1 MSAVIPF
8 SQAVRERTRAIHTRT
23 EGSAFIAEL
32 VDGRRSKED
41 YAALLGQLYFVYQ
54 ALEQVAET
62 LREDPI
68 ASHFVDDKLT
78 RLPAIAA
85 DLDFLIG
92 PDWQDGVTPL
102 PATRRYV
109 QRIHETATWPGGFV
123 AHHYTRYLGD
133 LSGGQA
139 IRAVLQRQ
147 HGFDTNG
154 IGFYIFAEIAKP
166 KLFRD
171 TYREQLDTAPWDE
184 AEQERVIAE
193 VTRAF
198 ALNGALFDDLAE
210 ATASRVA

>member
-1 MSAVIPF
+1 MSTVIPF
-8 SQAVRERTRAIHTRT
+8 SQTVRESTRAIHAET
-23 EGSAFIAEL
+23 EGSVFIAEL
-32 VDGRRSKED
+32 VDGKRSKED

-62 LREDPI
+62 LRADPI

-78 RLPAIAA
+78 RLTAIDL

-92 PDWQDGVTPL
+92 PGWRETVTPL
-102 PATRRYV
+102 MATRRYV
-109 QRIHETATWPGGFV
+109 QRIHEMATWPGGFV

-133 LSGGQA
+133 LSGGQV
-139 IRAVLQRQ
+139 IRTVLQRQ

-154 IGFYIFAEIAKP
+154 VGFYIFAEIAKP

-171 TYREQLDTAPWDE
+171 TYREQLDTAPWD
-184 AEQERVIAE
+184 ATEQERVIAE

-198 ALNGALFDDLAE
+198 ELNGALFDDLAE
-210 ATASRVA
+210 ATASHVA